1 MKIRVR
7 FAPSPTGP
15 LHIGGLRT
23 ALFNYL
29 IAKKSGGKFILR
41 IEDTDSKRTVDG
53 AEKHIIDSLEW
64 LGLDFDEGP
73 IRQSNRSKL
82 YKKQV
87 DKLLKQ
93 GNAYYAFDS
102 QEDLDGAREAGGKD
116 FKYNVK
122 TRMGLN
128 NSFTVSEQEIK
139 KRVKVIN
146 DPAAIRNVS
155 EKLFSTKYQKFMPDT
170 IFSQN
175 IDEIRKFFKK
185 HKKVIVK
192 PINSYSGNNIH
203 LFTKFNLKFFQKFIK
218 KHNHIMCQKY
228 LPKIKEGDKRV
239 FLINGK
245 VRGAISRIP
254 KKGSFLSN
262 LSKGAKPI
270 NVKLTNKE
278 MKISK
283 LISKDLKKDKIF
295 FAGIDFIDEQL
306 NGDINVTSPT
316 GLKTFYDLS
325 KINLASTFWKELKA

>member
-1 MKIRVR
+1 MTNKII
-7 FAPSPTGP
+7 AIQGNHPSKLNPRSDTSIF
-15 LHIGGLRT
+15 LAHEIQKK
-23 ALFNYL
+23 NYKIFYYDPKDL
-29 IAKKSGGKFILR
+29 SIINFKVIAKGFFVKFDYRKKRFFKIL
-41 IEDTDSKRTVDG
+41 
-53 AEKHIIDSLEW
+53 
-64 LGLDFDEGP
+64 
-73 IRQSNRSKL
+73 
-82 YKKQV
+82 KKQKLELIRCKYLLV
-87 DKLLKQ
+87 RQDPPFNLEYICSTLILDK
-93 GNAYYAFDS
+93 
-102 QEDLDGAREAGGKD
+102 
-116 FKYNVK
+116 
-122 TRMGLN
+122 
-128 NSFTVSEQEIK
+128 IK
-139 KRVKVIN
+139 KKVKVIN

-192 PINSYSGNNIH
+192 PINSYSGNNIQ

-218 KHNHIMCQKY
+218 KHDHIMCQKY

-245 VRGAISRIP
+245 VCGAISRIP

-270 NVKLTNKE
+270 NIKLTSKE

-283 LISKDLKKDKIF
+283 LIGKDLKKDKIF